1 MHLRYFIIW
10 LFLLLSVNAYSQQ
23 YNKDSVLKTAET
35 FRKASTDTAGIRKMA
50 HFAYDLIES
59 DSILSYSLLKEAVTK
74 SIALKESNTISNCYR
89 LLGLWYSYFSYGDS
103 AEMNYR
109 ASMLYAKKSGNEYLQ
124 AGANLNIGNI
134 KYWQGHYDS
143 CIFYYQEAAK
153 IFEDPHFLSKNKQFT
168 AAQLDKRKS
177 DLYSNLSQV
186 FNTLHHLPKADEYIE
201 KAIAL
206 TKKYNSQA
214 AQNAIAYYMQIK
226 ADNFSE
232 NNKKKEALQLR
243 LAYLPKLE
251 ASSIE
256 RSYVQH
262 AYQQISIAYF
272 QLGNIDSS
280 KYYAEKSY
288 TLAKQIQSPSNIA
301 SASLQLAQIALK
313 EKNNAVAS
321 QYLSTIESY
330 YRKSTDPAELAA
342 FLELQQRLK
351 FVQGDYKAAYTL
363 LDEYKSI
370 SDSLWRSKKALEF
383 AEREMRYETEKK
395 ETQIKL
401 QQTAIQRKNI
411 LNYSLIAAAVA
422 LLFICVLIYRVYQ
435 NKQKLQ
441 QHRIAELEIEKQLL
455 ATQSLLKGQEDERS
469 RLAKDLHDGLGG
481 LLSGVKLQLGA
492 MKGNLILS
500 EEHGR
505 AFNHALNKLDESI
518 GEMRRV
524 AHNMM
529 PEALM
534 KLGLQ
539 QALQDYCDGLS
550 EGQSFVINTEF
561 YGLEKR
567 MEPSVEIVVYRI
579 VQELLN
585 NAVKHAQATSIL
597 AQVIRRDENLTITVE
612 DNGKGFEKELLNGLR
627 TAGLQNIQSR
637 VNYLRGQM
645 DIQSAPGKGT
655 SVHIDCTIETNG

>member
-1 MHLRYFIIW
+1 MQLRNLIVV
-10 LFLLLSVNAYSQQ
+10 LCCLTCVDSYSQQ
-23 YNKDSVLKTAET
+23 YNKDSVLKTADA
-35 FRKASTDTAGIRKMA
+35 FRKVSTDTAGIRKMA
-50 HFAYDLIES
+50 QFGYDLIES
-59 DSILSYSLLKEAVTK
+59 DSMLSYSLLHEAVTK

-109 ASMLYAKKSGNEYLQ
+109 ASKQFARKAGNDYLE
-124 AGANLNIGNI
+124 AGAHLNIGNI

-143 CIFYYQEAAK
+143 CIFYYQEAATL
-153 IFEDPHFLSKNKQFT
+153 FEAADFLSRNKQFT

-186 FNTLHHLPKADEYIE
+186 FNTLHNLPKADEYIE

-206 TKKYNSQA
+206 TTKYKSEV
-214 AQNAIAYYMQIK
+214 AQNALAYYMQIK
-226 ADNFSE
+226 ADNFSA

-251 ASSIE
+251 TSSIE
-256 RSYVQH
+256 RTYVQH
-262 AYQQISIAYF
+262 AYQQISIEYF
-272 QLGNIDSS
+272 QLGKIDSS
-280 KYYAEKSY
+280 KYYADKSY
-288 TLAKQIQSPSNIA
+288 ALALQLKAPSNIA
-301 SASLQLAQIALK
+301 SAGLQLAQIALK
-313 EKNNAVAS
+313 EKNTALAN
-321 QYLSTIESY
+321 QYLSAIEAY
-330 YRKSTDPAELAA
+330 FRNSTDPAELAG

-351 FVQGDYKAAYTL
+351 FLQGDYKTAYTL
-363 LDEYKSI
+363 LDEFKTI
-370 SDSLWRSKKALEF
+370 SDSLWQSKKTLEF

-411 LNYSLIAAAVA
+411 FNYSLIGGASA
-422 LLFICVLIYRVYQ
+422 LLLILLLVYRNYQ

-441 QHRIAELEIEKQLL
+441 QQRIAELETEKQLL

-492 MKGNLILS
+492 MKGNLILT

-505 AFNHALNKLDESI
+505 AFNNALNKLDESI

-550 EGQSFVINTEF
+550 DGQSFVINTEF
-561 YGLEKR
+561 YGLEQR
-567 MEPSVEIVVYRI
+567 MEASVEIVVYRI

-585 NAVKHAQATSIL
+585 NAVKHAQATTIL

-612 DNGKGFEKELLNGLR
+612 DNGKGFDKEILNGLR

-645 DIQSAPGKGT
+645 DIQSVTGKGT
-655 SVHIDCTIETNG
+655 SVHIDCTIETHG